1 MSQEAFTTATPAM
14 DLQLSKVF
22 GPEGTFYQTHVVR
35 LTNEQYHDL
44 TVGDSLMT
52 NLASSK
58 EHSESGVERLM
69 LGAFRVK
76 ECDLVL
82 AQVKERL

>member
-1 MSQEAFTTATPAM
+1 MSQEAATTPTPAM
-14 DLQLSKVF
+14 DLQLSRVF
-22 GPEGTFYQTHVVR
+22 GPEGTTHVVR

-52 NLASSK
+52 NVASSK
-58 EHSESGVERLM
+58 DDSESGVERLM

-76 ECDLVL
+76 EYDLVL
-82 AQVKERL
+82 AQ